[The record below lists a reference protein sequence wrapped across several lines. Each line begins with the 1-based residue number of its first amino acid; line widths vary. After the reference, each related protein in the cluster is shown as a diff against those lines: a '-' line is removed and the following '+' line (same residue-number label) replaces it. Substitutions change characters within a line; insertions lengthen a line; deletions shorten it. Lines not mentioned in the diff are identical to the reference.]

1 MEKYDETMRDLEIL
15 LNLFGAKSYN
25 LRTKIIEN
33 GIYRKI
39 IFKRFN
45 TTKTIGFSVIK
56 NFPNNLFDFINS
68 SYAQYVILKD
78 NFVDINL
85 LIHYYIMIKNE
96 NYVEVK
102 TLLCSTFFECLTNKK
117 LNQSN
122 DQINNRT
129 QKKNLRRE
137 LINRFNE
144 LNLDT
149 SKILKIFL
157 PEVDEFFDEIT
168 LTFIASETIGKNKKK
183 VLNIIKNYKKTYVI
197 ENLVFY
203 RNRIVHSGNIIVF
216 ESDTQK
222 IIENVYNKKLKKD
235 YNGKGEELLDE
246 INEFILNN
254 LPIKDFNNTIFRQQ
268 KFMEYII
275 EIFLLRMLNVDCLI
289 NSNEFD
295 DNNFNS
301 KDYIKQ
307 FLNIK

>member
-1 MEKYDETMRDLEIL
+1 M
-15 LNLFGAKSYN
+15 
-25 LRTKIIEN
+25 
-33 GIYRKI
+33 
-39 IFKRFN
+39 
-45 TTKTIGFSVIK
+45 
-56 NFPNNLFDFINS
+56 
-68 SYAQYVILKD
+68 
-78 NFVDINL
+78 
-85 LIHYYIMIKNE
+85 
-96 NYVEVK
+96 
-102 TLLCSTFFECLTNKK
+102 
-117 LNQSN
+117 
-122 DQINNRT
+122 
-129 QKKNLRRE
+129 
-137 LINRFNE
+137 
-144 LNLDT
+144 
-149 SKILKIFL
+149 
-157 PEVDEFFDEIT
+157 
-168 LTFIASETIGKNKKK
+168 
-183 VLNIIKNYKKTYVI
+183 NIIKNYKKTYVI